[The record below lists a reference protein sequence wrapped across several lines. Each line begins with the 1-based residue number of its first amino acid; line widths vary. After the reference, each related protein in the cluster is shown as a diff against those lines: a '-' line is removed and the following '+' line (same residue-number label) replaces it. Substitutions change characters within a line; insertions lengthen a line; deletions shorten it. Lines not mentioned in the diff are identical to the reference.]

1 MMAALTLQDGTM
13 PPAKGWSAAVGG
25 VGVATKRLAADR
37 KTAKVFRISAP
48 HSLARRFLDVGD

>member
-1 MMAALTLQDGTM
+1 MI
-13 PPAKGWSAAVGG
+13 PANGWGAAVGG